1 MTYLKHWSSMFS
13 SLRGTKQSHSTKS
26 DCFSSHR
33 PGFAMTTTC
42 LDLSMHSLSLSSLRG
57 GTTACPD
64 FSGKQSNLSREI
76 ASVDEKSSLA
86 MTTTCLG
93 LSRQS
98 ITSSSLREGTTACP
112 EISGKQSHS
121 VQSDFFFPL
130 TPNFAIM
137 SRCFKYLV
145 IFLIA
150 SLLYV
155 SNLSAQTQNT
165 DNLYK
170 KPLIDVL
177 QDIQTRFKVQIKY
190 SAPQVKDKWVNYADW
205 RFRADVDQTLVNV
218 LTPLDMKVNKEKP
231 GVYKLKEYEY
241 YRWEVRDGW
250 AYLDNLASKYHDK
263 TSWEKRKD
271 SIKPQ
276 LYQALQLSP
285 LPEKPNSKAI
295 ITSKRV
301 FDGYA
306 VENIALEI
314 LPGVWINGSLYK
326 PLNIKGKIPLVLS
339 PDGHWEKQRY
349 RADCQIR
356 CATIAR
362 MGAMAFSYDLFA
374 WGESMLQFKYED
386 HRRSLAQTVQTL
398 GGIRILDYFSSL
410 KEIDTNRVG
419 ISGGSGAGSH
429 SILMTAIDARIKL
442 SAPVVAMSSYFY
454 GGCPCESG
462 MPIHQCGGGTD
473 NVELAA
479 MAAPRPQ
486 LLVSDGG
493 DWTAHTPEHDFPYLQ
508 KIYSYYVAEDK
519 VENVHLPTEKH
530 DFGINKRIALYDFLI
545 KNFKL
550 NGAAVKDKTGKYDE
564 SKVTIEKENALYV
577 FGDKGEKLPKN
588 AIIGF
593 ENLEK
598 LFPFYGT
605 K

>member
-1 MTYLKHWSSMFS
+1 MRKIEKSPRNAVISTEVEKSFKLVTKIARL
-13 SLRGTKQSHSTKS
+13 SL
-26 DCFSSHR
+26 
-33 PGFAMTTTC
+33 ATTTVVYAPFIAT
-42 LDLSMHSLSLSSLRG
+42 SSLRG
-57 GTTACPD
+57 GTTKQSNFFIEIASLDEKSNLAMTIGRSSLPD
-64 FSGKQSNLSREI
+64 KARSGFSGKQSLLKYKNVINFFLLFLSLFFC
-76 ASVDEKSSLA
+76 AFTSL
-86 MTTTCLG
+86 
-93 LSRQS
+93 
-98 ITSSSLREGTTACP
+98 
-112 EISGKQSHS
+112 
-121 VQSDFFFPL
+121 
-130 TPNFAIM
+130 
-137 SRCFKYLV
+137 Y
-145 IFLIA
+145 
-150 SLLYV
+150 
-155 SNLSAQTQNT
+155 AQTQNS
-165 DNLYK
+165 DKLYK
-170 KPLIDVL
+170 KPLTDVL
-177 QDIQTRFKVQIKY
+177 KEIQMRFKVQIKY
-190 SAPQVKDKWVNYADW
+190 SEPQVKDKWVNYAEW
-205 RFRADVDQTLVNV
+205 RFRADVDETLANV
-218 LTPLDMKVNKEKP
+218 LAPLDMKVNKEKP

-241 YRWEVRDGW
+241 YRWEVQDGW
-250 AYLDNLASKYHDK
+250 NYLDSLATKYSDK
-263 TSWEKRKD
+263 NSWEKRKEE
-271 SIKPQ
+271 IKPE
-276 LYQALQLSP
+276 LYKALLLSP
-285 LPEKPNSKAI
+285 LPEKPNSKPIVTA
-295 ITSKRV
+295 KRI
-301 FDGYA
+301 FDGYS

-326 PLNIKGKIPLVLS
+326 PLKAKGKIPVILS

-349 RADCQIR
+349 RADCQLR

-386 HRRSLAQTVQTL
+386 HRKSLAQTIQTL

-410 KEIDTNRVG
+410 KETDTNRIG

-429 SILMTAIDARIKL
+429 SILMTAMDDRIKL

-462 MPIHQCGGGTD
+462 MPIHQCAGGTD

-508 KIYSYYVAEDK
+508 KMYGYYGVKNK

-550 NGAAVKDKTGKYDE
+550 NASAVKDKMGKYDE
-564 SKVTIEKENALYV
+564 SKVTIERENALYV
-577 FGDKGEKLPKN
+577 FGDNGEKLPKN
-588 AIIGF
+588 AVMGF

-598 LFPFYGT
+598 LFPSNTT